1 LAIREEE
8 PGFINLNYIDENMLI
23 QHQKADYP
31 RRGVFLGMGT
41 AANDKN
47 GKISGLQIRSA
58 TGKLVCIKSNNKAR
72 KLNGERKRKE
82 R

>member
-1 LAIREEE
+1 
-8 PGFINLNYIDENMLI
+8 
-23 QHQKADYP
+23 
-31 RRGVFLGMGT
+31 MGT

-82 R
+82 SERKVRKRKEKEGKGKT